1 MPGTGPQLQFTREFI
16 SQSPGCALRM
26 EGMTL
31 HALEFLSLRLTM
43 FTLKS
48 PAWDPHWVSVRV

>member
-1 MPGTGPQLQFTREFI
+1 MPGTGPQLRFTREFI

-26 EGMTL
+26 KGMTL
-31 HALEFLSLRLTM
+31 HALGFLSLRLTM

-48 PAWDPHWVSVRV
+48 P